1 MSVILSQPKRQQAGA
16 VAALFRSAVRP
27 GLTGRRLMAASLLA
41 AVARH
46 LMRRRADIDRGS
58 IAIAAGRAHLRFAR
72 LVPRIVRQIGPG
84 WRRRARIL
92 DRFFSGDA
100 GLQPR
105 IISVLAV
112 DLAAALHDVGRNL
125 GMLYRRLGA
134 VLHVL
139 AVLPELSAVARGG
152 LAIGG
157 RVVSRHAL
165 RKAGIGGNNQHEQR
179 Y

>member
-1 MSVILSQPKRQQAGA
+1 
-16 VAALFRSAVRP
+16 
-27 GLTGRRLMAASLLA
+27 MAASLLA

-46 LMRRRADIDRGS
+46 LMRRRADVDDGS
-58 IAIAAGRAHLRFAR
+58 IAVAACRAHLRFAR
-72 LVPRIVRQIGPG
+72 LVPRIVGQVGP
-84 WRRRARIL
+84 RRRRRSRIF

-100 GLQPR
+100 GLQTG

-112 DLAAALHDVGRNL
+112 DPAAALHDVVRDL

-152 LAIGG
+152 LSIGG
-157 RVVSRHAL
+157 RVVIRQAL
-165 RKAGIGGNNQHEQR
+165 RKDVVGGKYQYYTR
-179 Y
+179 YCET